1 MDKDTAQKLA
11 QSLTADSADIIPFLP
26 YLLQDLWE
34 LGSSAAEMLALLR
47 QHVTV
52 SPGFAALDLG
62 CGKGAVSVAL
72 ASQLGV
78 RCRGIDIMDDFIRT
92 AKQKAAEC
100 GVSHLCEFVAG
111 NIINA
116 VGSEQGYDLVIYGAV
131 GDVLGTRAEILH
143 AIKSAVRPGGYI
155 LLDDA
160 YRPDDVEN
168 PLSGEYPTLAEWHTL
183 IESAG
188 LSLIALSEAP
198 ERPEDD
204 ARDFELIRNRAREL
218 SDAYPQH
225 REMFERYVQNQRNE
239 YDDLA
244 ERIVGVVFLLQKPVR
259 SE

>member
-78 RCRGIDIMDDFIRT
+78 RCRGNDIMDDFICT
-92 AKQKAAEC
+92 AKQKAAEY
-100 GVSHLCEFVAG
+100 GVSHLCEFIVG
-111 NIINA
+111 DIKKA
-116 VGSEQGYDLVIYGAV
+116 VLTERDYDLVIYGAA
-131 GDVLGTRAEILH
+131 GDVLGTRAQILH
-143 AIKSAVRPGGYI
+143 ALKSAVRPGGYI

-160 YRPDDVEN
+160 YRPDDAEN
-168 PLSGEYPTLAEWHTL
+168 PLSGEYPALAEWRAL
-183 IESAG
+183 IERAG
-188 LSLIALSEAP
+188 LSLVALSEAA

-204 ARDFELIRNRAREL
+204 ERNFACIRRRAQELMQT
-218 SDAYPQH
+218 YPQH
-225 REMFERYVQNQRNE
+225 RDMFERYVQNQRDE

-244 ERIVGVVFLLQKPVR
+244 ERLVGAVFLLQKP
-259 SE
+259 E